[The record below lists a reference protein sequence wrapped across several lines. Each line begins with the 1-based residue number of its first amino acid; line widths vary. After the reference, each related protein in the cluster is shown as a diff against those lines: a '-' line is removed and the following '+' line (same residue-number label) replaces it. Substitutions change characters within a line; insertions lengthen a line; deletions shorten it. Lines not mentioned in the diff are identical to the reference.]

1 MKLGADALAVL
12 TDAVTGC
19 GHTGPAALS
28 CPCSPV
34 SRRSPKPGGTTGE
47 ENTKPKR
54 LLELS
59 NIRSFIYL
67 ENHVRTGPHSGTELM
82 PAEVPALRELTHY
95 WHAQGSQRHRAWQVT
110 REGREDT
117 ATPGSGSMG
126 ASGSMDW
133 TNFKDTVMRETR
145 A

>member
-1 MKLGADALAVL
+1 MGTQALVPSHARVVPSADAAQSQE
-12 TDAVTGC
+12 A
-19 GHTGPAALS
+19 
-28 CPCSPV
+28 
-34 SRRSPKPGGTTGE
+34 GTTGE

-95 WHAQGSQRHRAWQVT
+95 WHAQGSQRHRAWPIT
-110 REGREDT
+110 REGRGDT
-117 ATPGSGSMG
+117 ATPGSGSTG